1 MEADHAGRLFV
12 GALNLQMMGA
22 GASAPQYVAA
32 LKAAIEHGYLTMHPS
47 GGYVSFTQAGADL
60 FA

>member
-1 MEADHAGRLFV
+1 LRRTRRR
-12 GALNLQMMGA
+12 
-22 GASAPQYVAA
+22 ASVAEYA
-32 LKAAIEHGYLTMHPS
+32 AAMKAAISDGFLTMHPS